1 MPHDAGE
8 RALHLLE
15 GTHAAAVRA
24 DGQKAGEQLV
34 QLDLMGRDL
43 VLDEVAD
50 DREQQDDEREGGE
63 EQVEG
68 ERACEKGN
76 VVLEGRLQR
85 APHDAGDRPMPPAF
99 VPHASGSS
107 SSAAVAPPRRAAPM
121 ACRRR
126 RASSTRRFISA
137 RAVDTASASARA
149 SSTSSPSCPALSA
162 ARSRSSRSLPASRRR
177 EPLPASGANRKPIA
191 APTAKPSRNPPNPA
205 PPALSAPLSRS
216 LIRPPPGRP
225 APRPLPPVVPHA
237 TGAAASRGGP
247 RWRAGRRRA
256 VARTGTRTSPPGQ
269 PRSRRA
275 RLREDPTAAA

>member
-68 ERACEKGN
+68 ERACQKGN

-85 APHDAGDRPMPPAF
+85 APHDAGDRPMPAAL

-107 SSAAVAPPRRAAPM
+107 SSSAVAPPPRAAPM

-126 RASSTRRFISA
+126 RAAGTPGFHSPPAT
-137 RAVDTASASARA
+137 DTASAYSHD
-149 SSTSSPSCPALSA
+149 SSPHSTSCPALSA
-162 ARSRSSRSLPASRRR
+162 ARSRSSRSLPATRRR
-177 EPLPASGANRKPIA
+177 EALPASGANRKPI
-191 APTAKPSRNPPNPA
+191 
-205 PPALSAPLSRS
+205 
-216 LIRPPPGRP
+216 
-225 APRPLPPVVPHA
+225 
-237 TGAAASRGGP
+237 
-247 RWRAGRRRA
+247 
-256 VARTGTRTSPPGQ
+256 
-269 PRSRRA
+269 
-275 RLREDPTAAA
+275 

>member
-99 VPHASGSS
+99 VPHPSGPSS
-107 SSAAVAPPRRAAPM
+107 PAAPP
-121 ACRRR
+121 
-126 RASSTRRFISA
+126 
-137 RAVDTASASARA
+137 
-149 SSTSSPSCPALSA
+149 
-162 ARSRSSRSLPASRRR
+162 
-177 EPLPASGANRKPIA
+177 
-191 APTAKPSRNPPNPA
+191 PPPA
-205 PPALSAPLSRS
+205 PPAARAIRAALARAHSPASRSSGAATATARGAACDWSGGFTWRSTMARVSATRSCSNRNANVPSRSAP
-216 LIRPPPGRP
+216 I
-225 APRPLPPVVPHA
+225 APR
-237 TGAAASRGGP
+237 ASS
-247 RWRAGRRRA
+247 GR
-256 VARTGTRTSPPGQ
+256 SH
-269 PRSRRA
+269 SRRLNGPIA
-275 RLREDPTAAA
+275 FLRLL